1 MVQTWRA
8 QFKAQYGREP
18 RVWFDKACIEQGDID
33 ANLMCLPVFLAGCN
47 TLLVL
52 FSHSYLRRL
61 WCVVELFVFLQMGGT
76 ADRVEMMLPDSA
88 PRSSGTAGASHAL
101 DVQREIDA
109 FDVRRA
115 SCFRREER
123 EKLLTVIEV
132 GFGGLSVFN
141 EVLVALLNAAMR
153 RLDAKEL
160 SERLRASRRTV
171 SSRTPLSVPHLLE
184 RLSAKWTDSR
194 SSERTATPRTSGNA
208 RHSGV
213 LPPSPPSTDGGLASP
228 ASH

>member
-1 MVQTWRA
+1 
-8 QFKAQYGREP
+8 
-18 RVWFDKACIEQGDID
+18 
-33 ANLMCLPVFLAGCN
+33 
-47 TLLVL
+47 
-52 FSHSYLRRL
+52 
-61 WCVVELFVFLQMGGT
+61 MGGT

-160 SERLRASRRTV
+160 SERLRASRRTMDRLLPNHTCDQPPD
-171 SSRTPLSVPHLLE
+171 SRQSGSLPHASTCARMSRHHGWHMRVPHFTWSGWNMLTQHVGLTHVPPAEQRAEKLE
-184 RLSAKWTDSR
+184 
-194 SSERTATPRTSGNA
+194 SGA
-208 RHSGV
+208 
-213 LPPSPPSTDGGLASP
+213 
-228 ASH
+228 

>member
-1 MVQTWRA
+1 
-8 QFKAQYGREP
+8 
-18 RVWFDKACIEQGDID
+18 
-33 ANLMCLPVFLAGCN
+33 
-47 TLLVL
+47 
-52 FSHSYLRRL
+52 
-61 WCVVELFVFLQMGGT
+61 MGGT

-184 RLSAKWTDSR
+184 RLSAKRTDSR